1 MILRATIVGDGPSV
15 VLLHGLFGQARNFA
29 LVQRQ
34 LAEGFRVV
42 TLDLRN
48 HGGSPHGAAMDYRTM
63 AGDVLE
69 TLAELGIAAC
79 PMIGHS
85 MGGKAA
91 MAMALLAPQRVA
103 KLILVD
109 VAPVRYPPHF
119 DAILAVLRGLKLT
132 AGLTRAAADVALA
145 AVEPDAGTRGFLL
158 SNLQLGAAPS
168 WRIGL
173 DEIAAAMPDISD
185 WPFTAETYPGPTLF
199 ILGAKSR
206 YVGAEHRPLIRAHF
220 PRARFVSL
228 KNAGHWVHADDPEGF
243 LAVLRA
249 ALALPD
255 R

>member
-1 MILRATIVGDGPSV
+1 MILRSTILGEGPPV
-15 VLLHGLFGQARNFA
+15 VLMHGLFGQARNFA
-29 LVQRQ
+29 GVQRQ
-34 LAEGFRVV
+34 LADTFKVV
-42 TLDLRN
+42 ALDLRN
-48 HGGSPHGAAMDYRTM
+48 HGGSPHGTAMDYRSM
-63 AGDVLE
+63 AGDVLQ
-69 TLAELGIAAC
+69 TLSELGLPPC
-79 PMIGHS
+79 PLIGHS
-85 MGGKAA
+85 MGGKTA
-91 MAMALLAPQRVA
+91 MAAALLAPARVSR
-103 KLILVD
+103 LIVVD

-119 DAILAVLRGLKLT
+119 DAIIAVLRGLKLT
-132 AGLTRAAADVALA
+132 AGLTRAAADAALA
-145 AVEPDAGTRGFLL
+145 EVEPDPGTRGFLL

-173 DEIAAAMPDISD
+173 DEIAAAMLDISD
-185 WPFTAETYPGPTLF
+185 WPFTDETYPGPTLF

-206 YVGAEHRPLIRAHF
+206 YVRAEHRPMIQAHF